1 MIKARNVLSDEWRW
15 IRLVE
20 ISDDK
25 IREIY
30 WLVIRAYNYAIDSSL
45 YDVIDELFELRQIL
59 EEILE
64 VNKIEKFV

>member
-1 MIKARNVLSDEWRW
+1 M
-15 IRLVE
+15 VE

-30 WLVIRAYNYAIDSSL
+30 WLVIRAYNHAIDSSL

>member
-1 MIKARNVLSDEWRW
+1 M
-15 IRLVE
+15 VE

-45 YDVIDELFELRQIL
+45 PDVIDELFELRQIL

>member
-1 MIKARNVLSDEWRW
+1 MLRW

-30 WLVIRAYNYAIDSSL
+30 WLVIRAYNHAIDSSL

>member
-1 MIKARNVLSDEWRW
+1 M
-15 IRLVE
+15 VE